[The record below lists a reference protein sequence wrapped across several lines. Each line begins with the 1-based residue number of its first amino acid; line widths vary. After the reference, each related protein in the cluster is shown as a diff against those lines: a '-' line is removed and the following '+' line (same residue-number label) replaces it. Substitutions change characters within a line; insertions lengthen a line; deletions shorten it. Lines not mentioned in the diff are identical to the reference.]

1 MTDSLLYSK
10 VYFVELTLNRDRR
23 LIQNK
28 VHPTFRVMI
37 NCFMMKYV
45 DFVAVVMHPY
55 DQIVIL
61 RPEGAAVHSPG
72 QRPGY

>member
-1 MTDSLLYSK
+1 
-10 VYFVELTLNRDRR
+10 
-23 LIQNK
+23 
-28 VHPTFRVMI
+28 
-37 NCFMMKYV
+37 MMKYV

-72 QRPGY
+72 QRPGYKCESHLRPEGAKASLEMSDEPKNAPSREIFLQKE